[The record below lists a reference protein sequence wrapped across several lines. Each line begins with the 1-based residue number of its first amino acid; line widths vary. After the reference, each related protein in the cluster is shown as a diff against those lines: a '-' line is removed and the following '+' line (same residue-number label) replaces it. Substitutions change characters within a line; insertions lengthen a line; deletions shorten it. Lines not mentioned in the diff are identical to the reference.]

1 MPVKRASCLVASG
14 LVEDAVEAV
23 RLTHV
28 HVGLCEQV

>member
-1 MPVKRASCLVASG
+1 MAVKRASCLVARG

-28 HVGLCEQV
+28 RVGLREQV